1 MKCVV
6 CVNRSLDKKDVSND
20 TPVQE
25 GVDGAKDAVVVYK
38 GESLCVE
45 HLHERLVYLDIS
57 DFIRAVS
64 KNK

>member
-6 CVNRSLDKKDVSND
+6 CVTRSLDKKDIS
-20 TPVQE
+20 TSKPVQE
-25 GVDGAKDAVVVYK
+25 GVDGAETAVVIYK

-45 HLHERLVYLDIS
+45 HLHDRVTYLSLDE
-57 DFIRAVS
+57 FVAAVS

>member
-6 CVNRSLDKKDVSND
+6 CVNRSLDKKDVSTD
-20 TPVQE
+20 QPVQE
-25 GVDGAKDAVVVYK
+25 GVDAAKDSVVVYK

-45 HLHERLVYLDIS
+45 HLHERLVYLDMN

-64 KNK
+64 RNK